1 MATGDTHGLGYVRV
15 DDDPNLS
22 VLIATMDATAR
33 WEATLRLRAWER
45 KHLRLHGD
53 QRLLDV
59 GCGLGEAAIALGEDL
74 SEDGEVVGVDLS
86 AEMLRVAATKAG
98 TVTPDV

>member
-22 VLIATMDATAR
+22 VLIA
-33 WEATLRLRAWER
+33 
-45 KHLRLHGD
+45 
-53 QRLLDV
+53 
-59 GCGLGEAAIALGEDL
+59 
-74 SEDGEVVGVDLS
+74 
-86 AEMLRVAATKAG
+86 G